1 MAFQSGQEIERTWI
15 VKEMPP
21 RNELNIE
28 PGRLHSVVQDYI
40 LLDGSGELRTRK
52 VLYIERNKVEY
63 DMAIK
68 IGNGMVRTEV
78 LKQLTKEEWKSLHKV
93 AKASL
98 QQTLVPC
105 FTFVIH
111 VYKGKL
117 KGLALVEVEFPN
129 ISESKRFIPPYWFG
143 KEVTTDIRFRGKSLA
158 FSDSIPQ

>member
-28 PGRLHSVVQDYI
+28 PGRLHSVVQ
-40 LLDGSGELRTRK
+40 ELRTRK
-52 VLYIERNKVEY
+52 VLYIEKNKVEY

-78 LKQLTKEEWKSLHKV
+78 LKQLSKEEWASLHKV

-143 KEVTTDIRFRGKSLA
+143 KEVTTDVRFRGKSLA